1 MTIFEGTKNYR
12 SGSILLRGAN
22 SYMSV
27 TRRRFHVMSS
37 HLICRLDEMERSL
50 HDR

>member
-22 SYMSV
+22 SYMSA
-27 TRRRFHVMSS
+27 
-37 HLICRLDEMERSL
+37 LPPLPASL
-50 HDR
+50 